1 MVETISNIYNKYLIG
16 KESEFGTMPE
26 ITQLDFGYVQ
36 TISIEESEGVEEIS
50 AINTLHTLADLDDDL
65 YNVTGT
71 ITTKLS
77 HPSIANILEALCG
90 KITEDDPEAGKYTI
104 ETDAVTSDDLSYSM
118 KVNTETGKTLEITGI
133 CFTGGEISIE
143 RDGSTE
149 VSLDYVCKKVTPATE
164 TLDPETPVGKVYRGL
179 DACVTYDGEDT
190 RLEDF
195 SLSLDWNYDESDS
208 RGIEDVDAGERRLIQ
223 RIIRNQLN
231 LTGSFTSHMDS
242 NIDTGYEDDR
252 DNVPI
257 VLTLSR
263 GTDNEH
269 VFTIANARVTTRSRD
284 LETGDGKKLISCDFT
299 GIDLS
304 VEGDEYSSS

>member
-1 MVETISNIYNKYLIG
+1 MPETISSVKNKYLIG
-16 KESEFGTMPE
+16 KESDFGTMPT

-36 TISIEESEGVEEIS
+36 TISIEEAENTEEVS
-50 AINTLHTLADLDDDL
+50 AINTAHTLAELDDDL
-65 YNVTGT
+65 YNVSGT

-90 KITEDDPEAGKYTI
+90 KITEDDPTEGKYTI
-104 ETDAVTSDDLSYSM
+104 ETDPVTSDDLSYSM
-118 KVNTETGKTLEITGI
+118 KVNTETGKTLELVGI
-133 CFTGGEISIE
+133 CFTAGEITIE

-149 VSLDYVCKKVTPATE
+149 VSLDYVCKKVSPATE
-164 TLDPETPVGKVYRGL
+164 TLDPETPVGKLYRGL
-179 DACVTYDGEDT
+179 DACVTYDGEET

-195 SLSLDWNYDESDS
+195 SISLDWNYDEADS

-252 DNVPI
+252 DNVSI

-263 GTDNEH
+263 GEDNEQ
-269 VFTIANARVTTRSRD
+269 VFTIENAKVNTRSRD
-284 LETGDGKKLISCDFT
+284 LETGDGKKLISCDFV
-299 GIDLS
+299 GMDLS
-304 VEGDEYSSS
+304 VEGDLYSSS

>member
-1 MVETISNIYNKYLIG
+1 METISNISNKYLIG
-16 KESEFGTMPE
+16 EEDTFGTMPT

-36 TISIEESEGVEEIS
+36 TISIEEEENTEEIS
-50 AINTLHTLADLDDDL
+50 AINTNHTLADLDDDL
-65 YNVTGT
+65 YNVSGT

-77 HPSIANILEALCG
+77 HPSIANIMKALCG
-90 KITEDDPEAGKYTI
+90 KITEDDPTAGKYTI
-104 ETDAVTSDDLSYSM
+104 ETDPITSDDLSYSM

-133 CFTGGEISIE
+133 GFTGGEITIE

-149 VSLDYVCKKVTPATE
+149 VSLNYVCQKVTPATE

-195 SLSLDWNYDESDS
+195 SISLDWNYDESDS

-231 LTGSFTSHMDS
+231 LTGSFTSHMDA

-252 DNVPI
+252 DNVSI

-263 GTDNEH
+263 GTSNEH
-269 VFTIANARVTTRSRD
+269 TFTIANARVNSRSRD
-284 LETGDGKKLISCDFT
+284 LETGDGKKLISCDFI
-299 GIDLS
+299 GIDLEIS
-304 VEGDEYSSS
+304 GDEYSES

>member
-1 MVETISNIYNKYLIG
+1 MAETISSINNRYLIV
-16 KESEFGTMPE
+16 KESDFGTMPE

-36 TISIEESEGVEEIS
+36 TISIEESEEVEEIS

-65 YNVTGT
+65 YNVSGT

-104 ETDAVTSDDLSYSM
+104 ETDPVTSDDLSYSM

-133 CFTGGEISIE
+133 CFTAGEITIE

-149 VSLDYVCKKVTPATE
+149 VSLDYICKKVTPATE
-164 TLDPETPVGKVYRGL
+164 NLDPETPVGKVYKGL
-179 DACVTYDGEDT
+179 DACVTYGGEDT

-195 SLSLDWNYDESDS
+195 SISLDWNYDEADS

-252 DNVPI
+252 DNVAI

-269 VFTIANARVTTRSRD
+269 VFTIANARVTSRSRD
-284 LETGDGKKLISCDFT
+284 LETGDGKKLLSCDFT
-299 GIDLS
+299 GVDLEVS
-304 VEGDEYSSS
+304 GDLYSES